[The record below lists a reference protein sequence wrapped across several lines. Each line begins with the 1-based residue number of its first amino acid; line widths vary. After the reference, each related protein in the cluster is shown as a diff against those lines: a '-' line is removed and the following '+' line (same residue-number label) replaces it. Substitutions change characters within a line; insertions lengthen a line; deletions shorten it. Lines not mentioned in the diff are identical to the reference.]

1 MAGIKDIAKKAD
13 VSIATVSKALTGK
26 EDVSKATRRKIV
38 RIARRLN
45 YCPNSIARSLVT
57 RKTNTLGLIMPY
69 ITNPA
74 STERLHG
81 IQYAALGREFM
92 FISCLSENDGKDTEQ
107 KYFQMLCDR
116 QVDGIIIMPIE
127 KSTEDFLSHP
137 SFNIP
142 VVIMS
147 EYINKLPYDFV
158 GNDDEEGGR
167 IACEHLVKGGHKYIG
182 YLGNSP
188 SVYSD
193 IGIIK
198 GYRNILEKHHIKENS
213 KLITFGNTN
222 RDALRK
228 NISNLLSLSP
238 RPTAIMTWSD
248 MIAFWA
254 LEELEKLNVNVPGD
268 MALIGYDNIELS
280 AMFRIPLTTVGQS
293 NYQIG
298 ASAADCLIDRIQN
311 KLTDHPRKIIFQPSL
326 VIRESCGL
334 KNTLK
339 KK

>member
-1 MAGIKDIAKKAD
+1 MAGIKDIAEKAD
-13 VSIATVSKALTGK
+13 VSIATVSKALAGK

-38 RIARRLN
+38 RIARHLN
-45 YCPNSIARSLVT
+45 YRPNPIARSLVT

-74 STERLHG
+74 ATERLRG
-81 IQYAALGREFM
+81 IQHSALEREFM
-92 FISCLSENDGKDTEQ
+92 LISCLSANDGKDSEQ

-127 KSTEDFLSHP
+127 KSTKDFLSHF
-137 SFNIP
+137 SFNLP

-147 EYINKLPYDFV
+147 ECINHLPYDFV

-167 IACEHLVKGGHKYIG
+167 LACEHLVKGGHKHIG

-193 IGIIK
+193 IEIIK
-198 GYRNILEKHHIKENS
+198 GYRNILEKYHIKEKSN
-213 KLITFGNTN
+213 LITFGNTN

-228 NISNLLSLSP
+228 NIAGLMSLSP
-238 RPTAIMTWSD
+238 HPTAIMTWSD

-254 LEELEKLNVNVPGD
+254 LEELEKLNINVPRD

-280 AMFRIPLTTVGQS
+280 AMFRVPLTTVAQS

-298 ASAADCLIDRIQN
+298 TSAADCLIDRIQD
-311 KLTDHPRKIIFQPSL
+311 KLTDHPRKIIFKPSL
-326 VIRESCGL
+326 IIRESCGL

-339 KK
+339 NR

>member
-26 EDVSKATRRKIV
+26 EDVSKATRRKIIRV
-38 RIARRLN
+38 ARHMN
-45 YCPNSIARSLVT
+45 YRPNPIARSLVT
-57 RKTNTLGLIMPY
+57 RRTNTLGLIMPY

-81 IQYAALGREFM
+81 IQHAAFEREFM
-92 FISCLSENDGKDTEQ
+92 FISCLSANNDNNTEQ

-127 KSTEDFLSHP
+127 KNTKDFLSHR
-137 SFNIP
+137 SSDIS

-147 EYINKLPYDFV
+147 ECINNLPYDFV

-167 IACEHLVKGGHKYIG
+167 IACEHLVKGGHKHIA

-193 IGIIK
+193 IEVIK
-198 GYRNILEKHHIKENS
+198 GYRNVLEKHHIKESS

-222 RDALRK
+222 RDTLRK
-228 NISNLLSLSP
+228 NISNLMSLSP

-248 MIAFWA
+248 MIAFWC
-254 LEELEKLNVNVPGD
+254 LEELEKLNIDVPGD

-298 ASAADCLIDRIQN
+298 ASAADCLIDQIQN
-311 KLTDHPRKIIFQPSL
+311 KHTVHPRKIIFQPRL
-326 VIRESCGL
+326 VVRESCGL
-334 KNTLK
+334 NV
-339 KK
+339 